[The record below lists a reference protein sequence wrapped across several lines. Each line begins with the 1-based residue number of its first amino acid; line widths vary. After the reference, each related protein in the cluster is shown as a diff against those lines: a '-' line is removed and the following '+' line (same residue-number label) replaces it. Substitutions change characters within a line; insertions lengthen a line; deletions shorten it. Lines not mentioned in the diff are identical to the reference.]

1 MTFRGSAPCL
11 LLAER
16 GADRARILFQFCLT
30 AQLMLSPEAP
40 GEDIA
45 AALIGRESQGQGAQ
59 TCLKG
64 LHGLGMRSVGGES
77 WQLQVWLRL
86 QGRSYGGEGQIL
98 SHPAGSWQVACCNQW
113 IIWWAR
119 LTEEFGK
126 LMPSNSTKGKGSFSN
141 LPAATNGQLSVAG
154 SRVSCQELA
163 KTRGGRC
170 GPCLSWGQVKRKRLG
185 WGGGTLCP
193 VPFCSL

>member
-1 MTFRGSAPCL
+1 M
-11 LLAER
+11 
-16 GADRARILFQFCLT
+16 LF
-30 AQLMLSPEAP
+30 PEAP

-45 AALIGRESQGQGAQ
+45 AALIGREFQGQGAQ

-64 LHGLGMRSVGGES
+64 LHGLGLRSVVRPGSCRCGSGSRGEAMEVRTRHCS
-77 WQLQVWLRL
+77 ILPAA
-86 QGRSYGGEGQIL
+86 GRW
-98 SHPAGSWQVACCNQW
+98 PCCNHW

-119 LTEEFGK
+119 LMEEFGK
-126 LMPSNSTKGKGSFSN
+126 LMPSNSTKGKGSFSI

-193 VPFCSL
+193 VPFCSP